1 MKKSNQEKNSIWSNQ
16 GIRRLLYLELKF
28 LSFPRHMK
36 FLEKV
41 IKITMTHSNGLHRK
55 NMMKQIE
62 NILLYKSSINA

>member
-1 MKKSNQEKNSIWSNQ
+1 
-16 GIRRLLYLELKF
+16 
-28 LSFPRHMK
+28 MK

-62 NILLYKSSINA
+62 KILLYKSSINA